1 MANDPNTIQ
10 YVIQEDGFWYVAS
23 KDRTPGVP
31 ELTVSAKGVANGLS
45 TEYNDGYDFGP
56 DSYDPNST
64 ASIPYTQTAGIQEA
78 IDSLPTVYSA
88 YTKRYV
94 HKGKILLTSASVY
107 SGTSPIVVGDDD
119 QIEIIG
125 TIAPAGSNYSPSS
138 DYTMCT
144 TINMESDQGNFVLYD
159 YATSVSSNHGGVLTL
174 DNLYFYSKTQITN
187 PLKSAYT
194 LSLNTS
200 WLDTIHIGY
209 IAVYDGSGGLNG
221 AMIIASNGSDT
232 IIDAKHIKVA
242 GTTNQVGIVYIGVN
256 NFKFDLLDIT
266 GLEFASSPTSST
278 ANAGLYIAV
287 GGQAIIGS
295 LHLFENFNSFL
306 SVSNLGESINSLY
319 IANLFLEM
327 TAPSTSNPYS
337 LSEGTRSM
345 FYTSVLVEKI
355 SIGST
360 FNPWTTDTGT
370 VNILLAEFDTSSY
383 HFGSIKILDPTVFNT
398 VSPSISANPP
408 ASGTAYQNTLPYDI
422 EIDLPVYATTSGT
435 AGYVTVAKGS
445 SSSSLTTIG
454 NQYVS
459 GDTSDT
465 SEQIIRLRVPAG
477 WYYEFTASGVTFGT
491 ASVFAD

>member
-1 MANDPNTIQ
+1 MTVIVQQSTDSNGNPQPMVYDSDTGKIIVDHDG
-10 YVIQEDGFWYVAS
+10 YVINGS
-23 KDRTPGVP
+23 KRLVNVP
-31 ELTVSAKGVANGLS
+31 TI
-45 TEYNDGYDFGP
+45 TEYVNTP
-56 DSYDPNST
+56 KT
-64 ASIPYTQTAGIQEA
+64 TTAGIMEA

-94 HKGKILLTSASVY
+94 HKGKIILASASVY
-107 SGTSPIVVGDDD
+107 SGTSPIIVGDDD

-159 YATSVSSNHGGVLTL
+159 YAPSVSSNHGGVLTL

-221 AMIIASNGSDT
+221 AMMIGSGGSDT

-256 NFKFDLLDIT
+256 NFKIDLLDIT

-278 ANAGLYIAV
+278 TNAGLVIDV
-287 GGQAIIGS
+287 GGQAIIGG

-306 SVSNLGESINSLY
+306 SVGNLGESIQSLY

-327 TAPSTSNPYS
+327 AAPSSSNPYS

-345 FYTSVLVEKI
+345 FYTSVLVGKLA
-355 SIGST
+355 IGST
-360 FNPWTTDTGT
+360 FNPWETDTGS
-370 VNILLAEFDTSSY
+370 VNIILAEFDTSTY
-383 HFGSIKILDPTVFNT
+383 HFGSIKILDPTVFNII
-398 VSPSISANPP
+398 PPAISTNPP
-408 ASGTAYQNTLPYDI
+408 VSGTAYQNTLPYDI

-435 AGYVTVAKGS
+435 AGYVTIAKGPS
-445 SSSSLTTIG
+445 STPTTIG

-459 GDTSDT
+459 GDTSAT
-465 SEQIIRLRVPAG
+465 SEQVIRLRVPAQ
-477 WYYEFTASGVTFGT
+477 WTYSFTASGVTFGT